1 MPLVAGVTWLRN
13 LHVNGRCFICGKSA
27 EVKPDR
33 DHATGYGCDDC
44 GRYDLVEKDRELFE
58 AWITGADRLA
68 RLQMAVKFR
77 WFTRGA
83 YDMRVFLD
91 AEWLRKL
98 TLTLHK

>member
-1 MPLVAGVTWLRN
+1 MAVARKVDRKIQL
-13 LHVNGRCFICGKSA
+13 NGRCFVCGEAA

-33 DHATGYGCDDC
+33 DHATGYGCGDC
-44 GRYDLVEKDRELFE
+44 GRYDLVEKDRALFE
-58 AWITGADRLA
+58 AWFADADRRA
-68 RLQMAVKFR
+68 RLQTAVKFR

-98 TLTLHK
+98 TLTMGRR

>member
-1 MPLVAGVTWLRN
+1 MAVLRNVHRN

-44 GRYDLVEKDRELFE
+44 GRSDLVERDRELFE

-68 RLQMAVKFR
+68 RLQIAVKFR

-91 AEWLRKL
+91 AGWLRKL

>member
-1 MPLVAGVTWLRN
+1 MAVARSVSRN
-13 LHVNGRCFICGKSA
+13 SHPNGRCFICGKPA
-27 EVKPDR
+27 EVNPDR

-44 GRYDLVEKDRELFE
+44 GSYDLVEKDRELLE
-58 AWITGADRLA
+58 AWIQSTDRLA
-68 RLQMAVKFR
+68 RLQTAVRFK

-98 TLTLHK
+98 TLSLHR